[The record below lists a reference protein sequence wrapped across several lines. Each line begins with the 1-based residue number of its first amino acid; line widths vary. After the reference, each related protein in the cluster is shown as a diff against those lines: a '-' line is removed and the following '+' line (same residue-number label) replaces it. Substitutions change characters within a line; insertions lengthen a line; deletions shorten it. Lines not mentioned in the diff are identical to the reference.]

1 MGVVYRAICEAD
13 QSVVALRTVLPAATV
28 TETEFEKFRRE
39 AMILGSL
46 DHPHIVRF
54 RDVGESGG
62 MVYFSMDYV
71 PGIDGQ
77 KLLRQHGGPLPVSR
91 AVGIVCQLLQALEHA
106 HGLGFVHRDIK
117 PSNLL
122 IEQVAGKDFVRL
134 TDFGLA
140 RTYQTSRFSGLTMTG
155 EIGGTTPFMPPE
167 QITAFRDSPPAVDQ
181 YASAATLYNLL
192 TNGMVYDFPKEVR
205 KQLLMILSEPTI
217 PIERRRSDLPA
228 GLVHSIHR
236 ALAREPED
244 RFANVTDFRRAIERY
259 AE

>member
-1 MGVVYRAICEAD
+1 
-13 QSVVALRTVLPAATV
+13 
-28 TETEFEKFRRE
+28 
-39 AMILGSL
+39 
-46 DHPHIVRF
+46 
-54 RDVGESGG
+54 
-62 MVYFSMDYV
+62 
-71 PGIDGQ
+71 
-77 KLLRQHGGPLPVSR
+77 
-91 AVGIVCQLLQALEHA
+91 
-106 HGLGFVHRDIK
+106 
-117 PSNLL
+117 
-122 IEQVAGKDFVRL
+122 
-134 TDFGLA
+134 
-140 RTYQTSRFSGLTMTG
+140 MTG

-192 TNGMVYDFPKEVR
+192 TNANVYDFPKEVR

-244 RFANVTDFRRAIERY
+244 RFANVTDFRREIERY